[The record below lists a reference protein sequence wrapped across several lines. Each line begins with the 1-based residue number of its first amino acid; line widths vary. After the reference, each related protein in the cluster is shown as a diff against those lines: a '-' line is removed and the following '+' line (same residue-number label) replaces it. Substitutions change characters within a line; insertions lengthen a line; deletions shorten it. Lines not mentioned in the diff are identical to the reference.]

1 MDIAASQASERH
13 QSLDLLRGFA
23 VLGILVMNIA
33 TIANINAFYMNPY
46 VLGEPSSI
54 NLNAWFV
61 NHFFAD
67 QKFYTLFSML
77 FGAGIMLMAQ
87 RANNKG
93 VAAGPIHYRR
103 MGWLLFFGLI
113 HGYLIW
119 YGDILATY
127 ALMGFWVYLLALN
140 TSAKKKFIIAAVL
153 MGLYFL
159 MMYGISNLF
168 YQMSEADLLE
178 MTEMFYPSSDT
189 IAAEV
194 AAYRG
199 SWAEQ
204 FDHRLDFYSEMLLN
218 ALFIGPLR
226 IGSAMLLGMALYQT
240 GVLTAQ
246 RSKGFY
252 WKFLAVCLTL
262 GVLIQYYDYRVLQ
275 QGDFNIIALFKSFG
289 ALNSMAAVFIALAY
303 VAIFCLWFKSG
314 LGLWIRHKF
323 EAVGRMAFTNY
334 ITQSVICTTIF
345 YGFGFGYFAELE
357 RYQLYFIVLAI
368 FMLQLVWSELW
379 LKKYYFGPLEWLW
392 RSLTYGKL
400 QRFSRA
406 HS

>member
-1 MDIAASQASERH
+1 MDITATQSSERFE
-13 QSLDLLRGFA
+13 SLDLIRGFA

-33 TIANINAFYMNPY
+33 TIANISAYYINPY
-46 VLGEPSSI
+46 ALGEPSTI
-54 NLNAWFV
+54 NLNTWFIT
-61 NHFFAD
+61 HFFAD
-67 QKFYTLFSML
+67 QKFYTLFSIL

-93 VAAGPIHYRR
+93 VAAGPIHYKR
-103 MGWLLFFGLI
+103 MGWLLLFGLV
-113 HGYLIW
+113 HGYFIW

-127 ALMGFWVYLLALN
+127 ALMGFWVYLLALS
-140 TSAKKKFIIAAVL
+140 TSARKKFIIASVL
-153 MGLYFL
+153 MALYFL

-168 YQMSEADLLE
+168 PQMSEADLQD
-178 MTEMFYPSSDT
+178 MTEMFYPSTDT

-194 AAYRG
+194 AAYKG
-199 SWAEQ
+199 AWAEQ
-204 FDHRLDFYSEMLLN
+204 FDHRLEFYSEVLLN

-226 IGSAMLLGMALYQT
+226 IGSAMILGMALYQT

-252 WKFLAVCLTL
+252 WKLLAICLSL
-262 GVLIQYYDYRVLQ
+262 GILVQYYDYRVLQ
-275 QGDFNIIALFKSFG
+275 TGDFNIIALFKSFG
-289 ALNSMAAVFIALAY
+289 SLNSMAAVFIALSY
-303 VAIFCLWFKSG
+303 IGLFCLWIKSG
-314 LGLWIRHKF
+314 AGLWLRKKF
-323 EAVGRMAFTNY
+323 EAVGRMAFSNY
-334 ITQSVICTTIF
+334 IAQSLICTTIF
-345 YGFGFGYFAELE
+345 YGFGLGYFAELE
-357 RYQLYFIVLAI
+357 RYQLYFIVAAVFLA
-368 FMLQLVWSELW
+368 QLVWSELW